1 MFVIDHYDLVPTLLT
16 IKWRLTAGKVKKV
29 GIGHKTSTS
38 RRRRALTDG
47 YAILRDDIGSEE
59 TDLTIHSQFDSS
71 VSTIFVLFAYEG
83 DLQHPTASSSEDQI
97 KIDGNKSK
105 TSLKQF

>member
-16 IKWRLTAGKVKKV
+16 ITWRLTAGKVKKV
-29 GIGHKTSTS
+29 GLGHKLSTS

-47 YAILRDDIGSEE
+47 YAILRDDIGPEE
-59 TDLTIHSQFDSS
+59 TDITIQGDFDTS
-71 VSTIFVLFAYEG
+71 VTNIFVLFAYEG
-83 DLQHPTASSSEDQI
+83 DFQDPTISSSEDQI

-105 TSLKQF
+105 TD